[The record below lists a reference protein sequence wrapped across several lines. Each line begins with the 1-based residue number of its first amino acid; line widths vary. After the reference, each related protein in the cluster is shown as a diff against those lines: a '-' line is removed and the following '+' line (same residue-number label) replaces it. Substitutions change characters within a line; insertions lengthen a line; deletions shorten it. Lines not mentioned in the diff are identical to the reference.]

1 MLEDT
6 SREVRVQYM
15 RPRTLLE
22 ELRKLPLV
30 YLPLAPLEW
39 HGPHLVVG
47 VDAINAEQT
56 ALALARRIGGVVL
69 PTLYMGTERERSVD
83 VLKSLGLDQD
93 SYVVGMDHPTIKD
106 LYRSFYFP
114 EEVFA
119 IVLRSYIEQC
129 IEHEYRHIFIV
140 NGHGAV
146 NHNEVIKRLCVE
158 FSNRTEGVR
167 VDYSIC
173 FPKKLV
179 DEGAIAHAAMEET
192 SLLMHFN
199 QEWVDLD
206 QLQLKSAKL
215 GYADYG
221 IVDRGGFDG
230 HPGAGHAVPDADD
243 PRLASSA
250 DIGRQ
255 IFDQSIADLEQHVRV
270 TFGIRG

>member
-1 MLEDT
+1 M
-6 SREVRVQYM
+6 
-15 RPRTLLE
+15 
-22 ELRKLPLV
+22 
-30 YLPLAPLEW
+30 
-39 HGPHLVVG
+39 
-47 VDAINAEQT
+47 
-56 ALALARRIGGVVL
+56 
-69 PTLYMGTERERSVD
+69 
-83 VLKSLGLDQD
+83 
-93 SYVVGMDHPTIKD
+93 
-106 LYRSFYFP
+106 
-114 EEVFA
+114 
-119 IVLRSYIEQC
+119 
-129 IEHEYRHIFIV
+129 

-199 QEWVDLD
+199 QGWVDLD
-206 QLQLKSAKL
+206 QLPSRSAKL
-215 GYADYG
+215 TYADYG

-250 DIGRQ
+250 DIGRR
-255 IFDQSIADLEQHVRV
+255 IFEQSVADLEQHVRV